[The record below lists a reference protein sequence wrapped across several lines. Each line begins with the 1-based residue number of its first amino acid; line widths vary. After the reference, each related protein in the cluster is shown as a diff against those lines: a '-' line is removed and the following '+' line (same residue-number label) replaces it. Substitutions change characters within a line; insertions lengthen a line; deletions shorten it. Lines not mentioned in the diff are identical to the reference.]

1 MKCVTCLIS
10 GSKKAM
16 IQFQIVL
23 GMISKVEITRH
34 TSELQSGFDN
44 SVLQVAE
51 KRDFNTGVFL

>member
-1 MKCVTCLIS
+1 
-10 GSKKAM
+10 M